1 MHERQLPGQSDP
13 VPMQHPEQE
22 QKPALPRR
30 TFLGTAAAAVVGAVT
45 GCTAEGAARPRRTG
59 GAPHPARTLAR
70 SPAATEGDRPGD
82 PDFWISSAGPA
93 DAIEGFADQVSV
105 QSGQPFTLHVS
116 TTGSSFR
123 VSAYRVG
130 WYRGAQARL
139 VWRSGEIRG
148 RRQREASF
156 AAATRT
162 VYTQWEPA
170 LTVATGGWSEGAYLI
185 RLDASHGHQ
194 RYVPLI
200 VRSADGAGR
209 TVLVHAPETWQAYN
223 LWGGYNL
230 YQGEDGSYGT
240 RSLQVSFSRPY
251 DGDGAVKFMVYE
263 RAFVVLAER
272 TGISLAYTTGPDIE
286 RDPAVL
292 QGATAIYT
300 LGHDEY
306 WTPRRRAA
314 ITRARD
320 AGTNVAFLG
329 ANTCYRRIRLAE
341 AAAGRTVICY
351 KTDVGQDPLYS
362 ADPALATT
370 DYRLPPAPDPESRL
384 TGVIYE
390 GYPVDAAYVIH
401 QPDHWLYAGTG
412 VRPGQ
417 SFEHLVGVEY
427 DRVDPG
433 YPTPRPIE
441 VLAHSPVIC
450 EGRPGYSDTAY
461 YTTSS
466 GAGVFASG
474 TMRWVES
481 MMAGHRGDG
490 NDHRV
495 SAVAGRFVTRV
506 NTNLLTGF
514 ARGPARE
521 HHPPA
526 RDNLATL
533 A

>member
-1 MHERQLPGQSDP
+1 VAERDL
-13 VPMQHPEQE
+13 
-22 QKPALPRR
+22 
-30 TFLGTAAAAVVGAVT
+30 
-45 GCTAEGAARPRRTG
+45 
-59 GAPHPARTLAR
+59 
-70 SPAATEGDRPGD
+70 PGD
-82 PDFWISSAGPA
+82 PDFWLRSAGPPEA
-93 DAIEGFADQVSV
+93 VEGYADQVSV
-105 QSGQPFTLHVS
+105 SPGQSFTLQVS

-139 VWRSGEIRG
+139 VWRSGAIGG
-148 RRQREASF
+148 RRQPGASF
-156 AAATRT
+156 TAATRT
-162 VYTQWEPA
+162 VFTRWEPVV
-170 LTVATGGWSEGAYLI
+170 TVPTGGWPEGAYLI
-185 RLDASHGHQ
+185 RLDASNGHQ
-194 RYVPLI
+194 RYVPLV
-200 VRSADGAGR
+200 VRSESGAGK

-251 DGDGAVKFMVYE
+251 EGDGASRFMIYE

-272 TGISLAYTTGPDIE
+272 TGIPLAYTTGPDIE

-292 QGATAIYT
+292 RGATAIYT

-314 ITRARD
+314 ITQARD

-329 ANTCYRRIRLAE
+329 ANTCYRRIRLAPGTP
-341 AAAGRTVICY
+341 AGPSVICY
-351 KTDVGQDPLYS
+351 KSDVGQDPMYS
-362 ADPALATT
+362 SHPALATT
-370 DYRLPPAPDPESRL
+370 DYRAGPAPDPESRL

-390 GYPVDAAYVIH
+390 GYPVDAPYVIH

-412 VRPGQ
+412 ARRGQ
-417 SFEHLVGVEY
+417 SFAHLVGVEY
-427 DRVDPG
+427 DGVDLG

-441 VLAHSPVIC
+441 VLAHSPVVC
-450 EGRPGYSDTAY
+450 AGRPGYSDTAY

-481 MMAGHRGDG
+481 MMAGRGGDG
-490 NDHRV
+490 TDHGIP
-495 SAVAGRFVTRV
+495 AAAGRFVTQV
-506 NTNLLTGF
+506 NTNLLLGF

-521 HHPPA
+521 RYPA
-526 RDNLATL
+526 AQDNVAALA
-533 A
+533 

>member
-1 MHERQLPGQSDP
+1 MIAAGTGRTVTGKGVQ
-13 VPMQHPEQE
+13 
-22 QKPALPRR
+22 RR
-30 TFLGTAAAAVVGAVT
+30 TLLGAAAAAI
-45 GCTAEGAARPRRTG
+45 GAAAAGCSAEAKVRPRAAVSGKPR
-59 GAPHPARTLAR
+59 AR
-70 SPAATEGDRPGD
+70 STAVPERDRPGD
-82 PDFWISSAGPA
+82 ADFWIRSAGPA
-93 DAIEGFADQVSV
+93 DAVEGYADRVSV
-105 QSGQPFTLHVS
+105 RPGEDVTLHVS

-123 VSAYRVG
+123 VAAYRVG

-139 VWRSGEIRG
+139 VWRSDEIRG
-148 RRQREASF
+148 RRQREVSF
-156 AAATRT
+156 ASATRT
-162 VYTQWEPA
+162 VATRWAPV
-170 LTVATGGWSEGAYLI
+170 LTVPTGGWPEGAYLL

-200 VRSADGAGR
+200 VRSADGAGK
-209 TVLVHAPETWQAYN
+209 TVIVHAPETWQAYN

-230 YQGEDGSYGT
+230 YQGEDGSYGS
-240 RSLQVSFSRPY
+240 RSLQVSFARPY

-320 AGTNVAFLG
+320 AGTNMAFLG
-329 ANTCYRRIRLAE
+329 ANTCYRRIRLAQS
-341 AAAGRTVICY
+341 AAGRTVICY

-370 DYRLPPAPDPESRL
+370 GYRLPPAPDPESRL

-412 VRPGQ
+412 VQRGQ
-417 SFEHLVGVEY
+417 AFEHLVGVEY

-450 EGRPGYSDTAY
+450 GGRPSYSDTAY

-481 MMAGHRGDG
+481 MMAGLRGDG
-490 NDHRV
+490 NDHHV
-495 SAVAGRFVTRV
+495 SAAAGRFVTRV

-526 RDNLATL
+526 RDNLAAL

>member
-1 MHERQLPGQSDP
+1 MTDEGLQ
-13 VPMQHPEQE
+13 
-22 QKPALPRR
+22 RR
-30 TFLGTAAAAVVGAVT
+30 TFLGAAAVAAIGAAA
-45 GCTAEGAARPRRTG
+45 GCTAQDAARPRLAG
-59 GAPHPARTLAR
+59 GSPGPARI
-70 SPAATEGDRPGD
+70 PAAAERSRPGD
-82 PDFWISSAGPA
+82 PDFWVRSAGPA
-93 DAIEGFADQVSV
+93 DAIEGYADQVSV
-105 QSGQPFTLHVS
+105 RPGQPFTLHVS

-148 RRQREASF
+148 RRQPGASF
-156 AAATRT
+156 ASATRT
-162 VYTQWEPA
+162 VSTRWEPT
-170 LTVATGGWSEGAYLI
+170 LTVTADGWPEGAYLL

-194 RYVPLI
+194 RYVPLV
-200 VRSADGAGR
+200 VRSAEGAGK
-209 TVLVHAPETWQAYN
+209 TVIVHAPETWQAYN
-223 LWGGYNL
+223 LWGGYSL

-240 RSLQVSFSRPY
+240 RSLQVSFNRPY
-251 DGDGAVKFMVYE
+251 DGDGAIRFMTYE

-272 TGISLAYTTGPDIE
+272 TGIPLAYTTGPDIE
-286 RDPAVL
+286 RDPAIV

-329 ANTCYRRIRLAE
+329 ANTCYRRIRLAQG
-341 AAAGRTVICY
+341 ASADRTVICY
-351 KTDVGQDPLYS
+351 KTDVRQDPMYS

-370 DYRLPPAPDPESRL
+370 DYRLPPAPDPESTL

-390 GYPVDAAYVIH
+390 GYPVDAPYVIH

-412 VRPGQ
+412 VRRGQ
-417 SFEHLVGVEY
+417 SFEHLVGVEF
-427 DRVDPG
+427 DRVNLG

-441 VLAHSPVIC
+441 VLAHSPVTY
-450 EGRPGYSDTAY
+450 EGQPDYSETAY

-481 MMAGHRGDG
+481 MMAGRRGDG
-490 NDHRV
+490 TDHHI
-495 SAVAGRFVTRV
+495 SAAAGRFVTRV
-506 NTNLLTGF
+506 NTNLLLGF
-514 ARGPARE
+514 ARGPARD
-521 HHPPA
+521 HYPAA
-526 RDNLATL
+526 RDNVSALA
-533 A
+533 

>member
-1 MHERQLPGQSDP
+1 VDRQGGPPGIASKDGTK
-13 VPMQHPEQE
+13 VAGEG
-22 QKPALPRR
+22 LRRR
-30 TFLGTAAAAVVGAVT
+30 TFLGAAAAAAAGAAA
-45 GCTAEGAARPRRTG
+45 GCTAEDGARPRPAG
-59 GAPHPARTLAR
+59 GSPRPARTPAR
-70 SPAATEGDRPGD
+70 TPVPAENELPGD
-82 PDFWISSAGPA
+82 PDFWVSSAGPA
-93 DAIEGFADQVSV
+93 DAIEGYADQVSV
-105 QSGQPFTLHVS
+105 QPGQPFTLHAS

-148 RRQREASF
+148 RRQDEVSF
-156 AAATRT
+156 ASATRT
-162 VYTQWEPA
+162 VFTRWEPV
-170 LTVATGGWSEGAYLI
+170 LTVATGGWPEGAYLL

-194 RYVPLI
+194 RYVPLV
-200 VRSADGAGR
+200 VRSVDGAGK

-251 DGDGAVKFMVYE
+251 DGDGAIKFMVYE

-272 TGISLAYTTGPDIE
+272 TGIPLAYTTGPDIE
-286 RDPAVL
+286 RDPSVL
-292 QGATAIYT
+292 HGATAICT

-306 WTPRRRAA
+306 WTPGRRAA

-320 AGTNVAFLG
+320 AGANLAFLG
-329 ANTCYRRIRLAE
+329 ANTCFRRIRLARG
-341 AAAGRTVICY
+341 AAAGPSVICY
-351 KTDVGQDPLYS
+351 KTDVGQDPMYS
-362 ADPALATT
+362 SHPALATT
-370 DYRLPPAPDPESRL
+370 DYRAAPAPDPESRL

-390 GYPVDAAYVIH
+390 GYPVDAPYVIH

-412 VRPGQ
+412 ARRGQ

-433 YPTPRPIE
+433 FPTPRPIE
-441 VLAHSPVIC
+441 VLAHSPVVC
-450 EGRPGYSDTAY
+450 ESRPGFSDTAY
-461 YTTSS
+461 YTTGS

-481 MMAGHRGDG
+481 MMAGHGGDG
-490 NDHRV
+490 TDHRIP
-495 SAVAGRFVTRV
+495 AAAGRFVTRV
-506 NTNLLTGF
+506 NTNLLLGF
-514 ARGPARE
+514 SRGPARE

-526 RDNLATL
+526 RDNLAAL

>member
-1 MHERQLPGQSDP
+1 MPRNADEGPR
-13 VPMQHPEQE
+13 
-22 QKPALPRR
+22 RR
-30 TFLGTAAAAVVGAVT
+30 TFLGAAAAAAIGAAA
-45 GCTAEGAARPRRTG
+45 GCTADGSSRPRPASGRPRSSR
-59 GAPHPARTLAR
+59 APARTAVAERDL
-70 SPAATEGDRPGD
+70 PGD
-82 PDFWISSAGPA
+82 PGFWLRSAGPP
-93 DAIEGFADQVSV
+93 DAIEGYAGQVSV
-105 QSGQPFTLHVS
+105 RPGETFTVHVS
-116 TTGSSFR
+116 TTAASFR

-148 RRQREASF
+148 RRQPGASF
-156 AAATRT
+156 ASATRT
-162 VYTQWEPA
+162 VFTRWEPA
-170 LTVATGGWSEGAYLI
+170 LTVATGGWPEGAYLL

-194 RYVPLI
+194 RYVPL
-200 VRSADGAGR
+200 VVASADGTGK

-223 LWGGYNL
+223 LWGGYSL

-251 DGDGAVKFMVYE
+251 DGDGASRFMIYE

-272 TGISLAYTTGPDIE
+272 TGIPLAYTTGPDIE

-292 QGATAIYT
+292 RGATAICT

-306 WTPRRRAA
+306 WTPGRRAA

-320 AGTNVAFLG
+320 AGTNLAFLG
-329 ANTCYRRIRLAE
+329 ANTCFRRIRLAPG
-341 AAAGRTVICY
+341 ATVGPSVICY
-351 KTDVGQDPLYS
+351 KSDVGQDPMYS
-362 ADPALATT
+362 SHPARATT
-370 DYRLPPAPDPESRL
+370 DYRAAPAPDPESRL
-384 TGVIYE
+384 TGVSYE
-390 GYPVDAAYVIH
+390 GYPVDAPYVIR

-412 VRPGQ
+412 ARRGQ
-417 SFEHLVGVEY
+417 SFAHLVGVEY
-427 DRVDPG
+427 DGVDLG

-441 VLAHSPVIC
+441 VLARSPVVC
-450 EGRPGYSDTAY
+450 QGRPGYSDTAY

-481 MMAGHRGDG
+481 MMAGRGGDG
-490 NDHRV
+490 TDHHIP
-495 SAVAGRFVTRV
+495 AAAGRFVTQV
-506 NTNLLTGF
+506 NTNLLLGF

-521 HHPPA
+521 HYPPA
-526 RDNLATL
+526 QDNLAAL

>member
-1 MHERQLPGQSDP
+1 MIAAGTGRTVTGKGLQ
-13 VPMQHPEQE
+13 
-22 QKPALPRR
+22 RR
-30 TFLGTAAAAVVGAVT
+30 TFLGAAAAAIGAVA
-45 GCTAEGAARPRRTG
+45 GCSAEATVRPRATASGTR
-59 GAPHPARTLAR
+59 RAR
-70 SPAATEGDRPGD
+70 STAVPERDRPGD
-82 PDFWISSAGPA
+82 GDFWIRSAGPA
-93 DAIEGFADQVSV
+93 DAVEGYAGQVSV
-105 QSGQPFTLHVS
+105 RPGEDVTLHVS

-139 VWRSGEIRG
+139 VWRSDEIRG
-148 RRQREASF
+148 RRQREVSF
-156 AAATRT
+156 ASATRT
-162 VYTQWEPA
+162 VATRWAPV
-170 LTVATGGWSEGAYLI
+170 LTVPTGGWPEGAYLL

-200 VRSADGAGR
+200 VRSADGAGK
-209 TVLVHAPETWQAYN
+209 TVIVHAPETWQAYN
-223 LWGGYNL
+223 LWGGYDL

-240 RSLQVSFSRPY
+240 RSLQVSFNRPY
-251 DGDGAVKFMVYE
+251 EGDGATRFMIYE

-272 TGISLAYTTGPDIE
+272 TGIPLAYTTGVDID
-286 RDPAVL
+286 RDPSVL
-292 QGATAIYT
+292 RGATAVYT

-329 ANTCYRRIRLAE
+329 ANTCYRRIRLASGGGT
-341 AAAGRTVICY
+341 ADRSVICY
-351 KTDVGQDPLYS
+351 KTDVGQDPMYS

-370 DYRLPPAPDPESRL
+370 DYRLPPAPDPESSL

-390 GYPVDAAYVIH
+390 GYPVDAPYVIH
-401 QPDHWLYAGTG
+401 QPDHWLFSGTG
-412 VRPGQ
+412 VRKGQ
-417 SFEHLVGVEY
+417 SFEHLVGVEF
-427 DRVDPG
+427 DRVNLG

-441 VLAHSPVIC
+441 VLARSPVVC
-450 EGRPGYSDTAY
+450 EGRPDYSDTAY

-481 MMAGHRGDG
+481 MMAGRGGDG
-490 NDHRV
+490 TDHHI
-495 SAVAGRFVTRV
+495 SAAAGRFVTRV
-506 NTNLLTGF
+506 NTNLLLGF

-521 HHPPA
+521 LHPA
-526 RDNLATL
+526 AQDNLSTL
-533 A
+533 T

>member
-1 MHERQLPGQSDP
+1 MPRNAAEG
-13 VPMQHPEQE
+13 
-22 QKPALPRR
+22 PRR
-30 TFLGTAAAAVVGAVT
+30 RAVLGAAAAAAIGAAAGCTTDGSSRPRPSRSSPRPSRTGTRPGAV
-45 GCTAEGAARPRRTG
+45 AERD
-59 GAPHPARTLAR
+59 L
-70 SPAATEGDRPGD
+70 PGD
-82 PDFWISSAGPA
+82 PDFWLRSAGPP
-93 DAIEGFADQVSV
+93 DAIEGYAEGVSV
-105 QSGQPFTLHVS
+105 RPGETFTLHVS
-116 TTGSSFR
+116 TTGASFR

-148 RRQREASF
+148 RRQPGASF
-156 AAATRT
+156 ASATRT
-162 VYTQWEPA
+162 VFTRWDPA
-170 LTVATGGWSEGAYLI
+170 LTVATGGWPEGAYLL

-200 VRSADGAGR
+200 VRSADGAGK
-209 TVLVHAPETWQAYN
+209 TVIVHAPETWQAYN
-223 LWGGYNL
+223 LWGGYDL

-240 RSLQVSFSRPY
+240 RSLQVSFNRPY
-251 DGDGAVKFMVYE
+251 EGDGASRFMIYE

-272 TGISLAYTTGPDIE
+272 AGIPLAYTTGVDID
-286 RDPAVL
+286 RDPSVL
-292 QGATAIYT
+292 RGATAVYT

-329 ANTCYRRIRLAE
+329 ANTCYRRIRLASGGGT
-341 AAAGRTVICY
+341 ADRSVICY
-351 KTDVGQDPLYS
+351 KTDVGQDPMYS

-370 DYRLPPAPDPESRL
+370 DYRLSPAPDPESSL

-390 GYPVDAAYVIH
+390 GYPVDAPYVIH
-401 QPDHWLYAGTG
+401 QPDHWLFSGTG
-412 VRPGQ
+412 VRKGQ
-417 SFEHLVGVEY
+417 SFEHLVGVEF
-427 DRVDPG
+427 DRVNLG

-441 VLAHSPVIC
+441 VLARSPVVC
-450 EGRPGYSDTAY
+450 EGRPDYSDTAY

-481 MMAGHRGDG
+481 MMAGRGGDG
-490 NDHRV
+490 TDHHI
-495 SAVAGRFVTRV
+495 SAAAGRFVTRV
-506 NTNLLTGF
+506 NTNLLLGF

-521 HHPPA
+521 LHPA
-526 RDNLATL
+526 VQDNLATL
-533 A
+533 T

>member
-1 MHERQLPGQSDP
+1 MAGDELQ
-13 VPMQHPEQE
+13 
-22 QKPALPRR
+22 RR
-30 TFLGTAAAAVVGAVT
+30 RFLAAAAAAAIGAT
-45 GCTAEGAARPRRTG
+45 AGCSAEGAAPPRPAAAVRR
-59 GAPHPARTLAR
+59 RAR
-70 SPAATEGDRPGD
+70 STAVRERDLPGD

-93 DAIEGFADQVSV
+93 EAIEGYAGQVSV
-105 QSGQPFTLHVS
+105 RPGQPFTLHVS
-116 TTGSSFR
+116 TTGSWFR

-148 RRQREASF
+148 RRQHEASF
-156 AAATRT
+156 ASATRT
-162 VYTQWEPA
+162 VFTAWEPA
-170 LTVATGGWSEGAYLI
+170 LTVATGGWPEGAYLL

-200 VRSADGAGR
+200 VRSAAGTGK

-223 LWGGYNL
+223 LWGGYSL

-240 RSLQVSFSRPY
+240 RSLEVSFNRPY
-251 DGDGAVKFMVYE
+251 DGDGAVRFMTYE

-272 TGISLAYTTGPDIE
+272 TGIPLAYTTGADIQ
-286 RDPAVL
+286 RDAAVL

-306 WTPRRRAA
+306 WTPQRRAA

-320 AGTNVAFLG
+320 TGTNVAFLG
-329 ANTCYRRIRLAE
+329 ANTCYRRIRLAQG

-351 KTDVGQDPLYS
+351 KTDVEQDPMYS

-370 DYRLPPAPDPESRL
+370 DYRLSPAPDPESSL

-390 GYPVDAAYVIH
+390 GYPVDAPYVIH

-412 VRPGQ
+412 VRQGR
-417 SFEHLVGVEY
+417 SFKHLVGVEF
-427 DRVDPG
+427 DRVNLG

-441 VLAHSPVIC
+441 VLAHSPVVC
-450 EGRPGYSDTAY
+450 EGRPDYSDTAY

-481 MMAGHRGDG
+481 MMAGRRGDG
-490 NDHRV
+490 DDHHI
-495 SAVAGRFVTRV
+495 SAAAGRFVTRV
-506 NTNLLTGF
+506 NTNLLLAF

-521 HHPPA
+521 HYPPA
-526 RDNLATL
+526 RDNLGALT
-533 A
+533 